1 MFLTAGDRFS
11 QLSSTGM
18 VHTASREEPHV
29 LAGVAVSHP
38 MSGTFDRPT
47 RFSPGSPVP
56 SVPIGHQHERQA
68 MHGLL
73 RFRALVPFHLT
84 SRGTARGLQ
93 PVDTAVR
100 RLSDQA
106 YQQIMG

>member
-1 MFLTAGDRFS
+1 
-11 QLSSTGM
+11 
-18 VHTASREEPHV
+18 
-29 LAGVAVSHP
+29 
-38 MSGTFDRPT
+38 
-47 RFSPGSPVP
+47 
-56 SVPIGHQHERQA
+56 